1 MIILLGDRKFVIPD
15 EVIDEHAANF
25 EALRSWDNRANLMR
39 IREDIAG
46 IMFTLQE
53 DPELL
58 YDPEFI
64 NDLVNMLAMRQGLHK
79 KRLLHDA

>member
-15 EVIDEHAANF
+15 DVINEHAASF
-25 EALRSWDNRANLMR
+25 EPLRRWENRGSLIR
-39 IREDIAG
+39 IREDIID
-46 IMFTLQE
+46 IMITLQE

-58 YDPEFI
+58 YDPDFLD
-64 NDLVNMLAMRQGLHK
+64 DLVNMLAMRQGLQQ